1 MIIAESLIQ
10 GFFVQTTINLPKI
23 FILQKAIIFN
33 LKPIN

>member
-10 GFFVQTTINLPKI
+10 GFFVLTTINLPRI
-23 FILQKAIIFN
+23 FIVHKAITFN